1 MGAGSVRFVKDAPVN
16 VPSTGRLG
24 SMGSPQQAIFWGGS
38 DSSAADKAF
47 SFEDFP
53 LDALLGRS
61 TAENEALP
69 KPLVPME
76 VSYKITIA
84 SHAFVLLLLER
95 ISSDCFF
102 RRLLVRPAAG
112 REVSSNKQSSGAFC
126 ITQCQ
131 LRQELSM

>member
-16 VPSTGRLG
+16 GPSSGRMG
-24 SMGSPQQAIFWGGS
+24 STGSPQQAIFWGGS
-38 DSSAADKAF
+38 DSSAADRSF

-76 VSYKITIA
+76 VSFKLAHT
-84 SHAFVLLLLER
+84 SLQLLLRRGRLGCP
-95 ISSDCFF
+95 SL
-102 RRLLVRPAAG
+102 RRLPCLTH
-112 REVSSNKQSSGAFC
+112 S
-126 ITQCQ
+126 
-131 LRQELSM
+131 